1 MRNKLGNVLWGLAFI
16 VAGVGVAGNVAG
28 LWDFNLLFKGWW
40 TIFIIVPCVISMV
53 QNGVNTGNIIGLVIG
68 ALLLVEAQNIIPRNL
83 IGKMIFPV
91 ILVLIGLSIIFKGNT
106 IKHHNYKSKVH
117 QTNTSGDGFINAV
130 AIFWGSETRPA
141 NEKVTGGTATAIFG
155 GVDLDLSNAIIDEDI
170 VITSTAIFGGIDII
184 VPSNVK
190 VKISSVPIF
199 GGIDDNSN
207 HATSENAPTIYI
219 NATCIFGGM
228 DIK

>member
-1 MRNKLGNVLWGLAFI
+1 MRNKLGNILWGLAFI
-16 VAGVGVAGNVAG
+16 VAGVGVAGNVTG

-40 TIFIIVPCVISMV
+40 TLFIIVPCVISMV
-53 QNGVNTGNIIGLVIG
+53 QNGINTGNIIGLVIG

-106 IKHHNYKSKVH
+106 NKSHTYKSKVH
-117 QTNTSGDGFINAV
+117 QTKTSRNGFINAV
-130 AIFWGSETRPA
+130 AIFWGSETRPT
-141 NEKVTGGTATAIFG
+141 NEKVTGVTATAIFG
-155 GVDLDLSNAIIDEDI
+155 GVDLDLTNAIIDEDI
-170 VITSTAIFGGIDII
+170 VITSTAIFGGIDIL
-184 VPSNVK
+184 VPPNVN
-190 VKISSVPIF
+190 VKISSVHIF
-199 GGIDDNSN
+199 GGVDDKSD
-207 HATSENAPTIYI
+207 HTTSENAPTIYI